1 MKSLSYY
8 YDARLM
14 CFIESEAILSGLD
27 GAFWLEKRGCE
38 MDPTFL
44 LAALNHE
51 IN

>member
-27 GAFWLEKRGCE
+27 GAFWLEKKRMWNGSNISFGSFE
-38 MDPTFL
+38 P
-44 LAALNHE
+44 
-51 IN
+51 